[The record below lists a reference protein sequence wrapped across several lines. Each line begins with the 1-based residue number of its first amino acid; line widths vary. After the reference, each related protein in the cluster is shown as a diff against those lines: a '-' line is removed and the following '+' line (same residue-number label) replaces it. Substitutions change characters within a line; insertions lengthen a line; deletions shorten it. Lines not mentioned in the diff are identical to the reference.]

1 MVEERINKGMQKALL
16 KFDSV
21 TDSNQDTKLEV
32 VKMLQRFEEN
42 DLTQIGRVRKL
53 RSEIT
58 EIEAREKQMQKKIKK
73 MDEDRLKK
81 YYGQVAT
88 LE

>member
-32 VKMLQRFEEN
+32 EKMLQRFEEN